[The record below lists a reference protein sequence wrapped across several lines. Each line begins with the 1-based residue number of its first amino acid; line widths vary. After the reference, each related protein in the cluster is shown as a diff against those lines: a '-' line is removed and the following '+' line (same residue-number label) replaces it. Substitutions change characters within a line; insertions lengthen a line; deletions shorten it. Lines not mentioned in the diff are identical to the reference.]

1 MERFVGVDIDD
12 TIADY
17 IGAMERRYGPAKS
30 YVPPN
35 LAEMFPRV
43 AMDLH
48 FGIIHHNAFL
58 RELVPMVGASDA
70 LRLIRKSWPIR
81 YITSRPAPARGVT
94 KEWLWL
100 NHFPGG
106 RMVFLATR
114 QAKTQYL
121 ASVGECM
128 IAYVDDLPQFLGA
141 ASTEEGRIVIAYVRP
156 WNVGLTHVPRAEEW
170 KDIPLMIAKARGE
183 R

>member
-1 MERFVGVDIDD
+1 MEYFIGVDIDD

-17 IGAMERRYGPAKS
+17 VGGIERRYGPAKS

-35 LAEMFPRV
+35 LPEMFPWV
-43 AMDLH
+43 NMDLH
-48 FGIIHHNAFL
+48 FGVVLHNAFL
-58 RELVPMVGASDA
+58 RDLDPMPGAAEA
-70 LRLIRKSWPIR
+70 LNLLRKSWPIR

-100 NHFPGG
+100 NHFPNG

-114 QAKTQYL
+114 QAKIQYL
-121 ASVGECM
+121 AGVGECM

-141 ASTEEGRIVIAYVRP
+141 AAVQDGRIVIAYARP
-156 WNVGLTHVPRAEEW
+156 WNVMAHVPRADHW
-170 KDIPLMIAKARGE
+170 RDIPLTIAKARCAA
-183 R
+183 